1 MKNMILGIIGV
12 FIAIYTIA
20 IGMELYNT
28 QVRKNQL
35 DNSISRIVEEV
46 LETYYKGSNAQAK
59 SVLEQRI
66 KDSLHTN
73 AELNIEIMALD
84 MEKGII
90 SVSVT
95 EEYTQMNGT
104 TRRESVSKTAIM
116 ERTVGV

>member
-20 IGMELYNT
+20 IGIEIYNT

-35 DNSISRIVEEV
+35 DNSVSRIVEEV
-46 LETYYKGSNAQAK
+46 LETYYKGNDAQAK
-59 SVLEQRI
+59 MVLEERI

-73 AELNIEIMALD
+73 AKLNIEIMAFD

-90 SVSVT
+90 SITVT

-104 TRRESVSKTAIM
+104 IRSESINKTAIM
-116 ERTVGV
+116 ERAVGI